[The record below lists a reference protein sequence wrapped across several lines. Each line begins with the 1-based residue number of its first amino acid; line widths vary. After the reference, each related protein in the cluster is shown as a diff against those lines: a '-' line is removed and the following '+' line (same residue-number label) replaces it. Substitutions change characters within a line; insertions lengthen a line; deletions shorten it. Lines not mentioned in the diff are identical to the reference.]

1 MEYLE
6 LDKKLPKKRNGSP
19 PTAPETERVEYK
31 NYLGSISVDMGKQ
44 KPWKTVLKKGEHKV

>member
-6 LDKKLPKKRNGSP
+6 LVKKLPKKRNGSP

-31 NYLGSISVDMGKQ
+31 NYLGNISVDMGKQ